1 MSTTVNSA
9 TSSLTATLGAGAA
22 DQAKPGSDAQDR
34 FLKLLVTQMKN
45 QDPLNPLDN
54 AQVTSQIAQ
63 ISTVTGIDKLNATL
77 QALAGEF
84 ASTQALQASNMI
96 GRGVLMQG
104 TAITLDNG
112 QAVGGVELKDAADKV
127 IVSIRDGADHVIDSI
142 DLGAREPG
150 VFAFTWD
157 GRNSAG
163 EALPAG
169 QYSIGI
175 DARRGTTKIDAQPLS
190 LAIVRSVTPDT
201 QGALLDVG
209 GKTAIKLS
217 DVRHI
222 L

>member
-1 MSTTVNSA
+1 
-9 TSSLTATLGAGAA
+9 
-22 DQAKPGSDAQDR
+22 
-34 FLKLLVTQMKN
+34 
-45 QDPLNPLDN
+45 
-54 AQVTSQIAQ
+54 
-63 ISTVTGIDKLNATL
+63 
-77 QALAGEF
+77 
-84 ASTQALQASNMI
+84 
-96 GRGVLMQG
+96 
-104 TAITLDNG
+104 
-112 QAVGGVELKDAADKV
+112 VELKDAADKV